1 MFWKNLKGRYH
12 KPDWTL
18 SLTHFFLCFFDVY
31 LSMSVMVW
39 VFSFVIS
46 FLFLIVYLHVSC
58 LLSTSS
64 LCLFSQN
71 IFSFS
76 SSCSCPHKVHTV
88 SRKCKKVDV
97 YIVMTERLKLWP
109 VWSAKERNTYTCMC
123 RRAFI
128 CHREVCYS
136 VKWAVIH
143 QLPVKCL
150 SALSAWCISAW
161 HTVTYV
167 AYLLPSRGL
176 WVRGARKAYCKIRRS
191 RKSWYFFCISQTSW
205 WNILNLFLAY
215 IK

>member
-1 MFWKNLKGRYH
+1 MCHVYFPHLLFVCFH
-12 KPDWTL
+12 KTYSVSVPPAAA
-18 SLTHFFLCFFDVY
+18 LT
-31 LSMSVMVW
+31 
-39 VFSFVIS
+39 
-46 FLFLIVYLHVSC
+46 
-58 LLSTSS
+58 
-64 LCLFSQN
+64 
-71 IFSFS
+71 
-76 SSCSCPHKVHTV
+76 K
-88 SRKCKKVDV
+88 
-97 YIVMTERLKLWP
+97 YIPSHVMTERLKLWP

-205 WNILNLFLAY
+205 WNIYKIAWYYWNTWSLLLICSTWICFIVCFCVTLLIPLILLVIFLLLAFWILDFGY
-215 IK
+215 QH